1 MEQIEKI
8 FKIRENH
15 TTVKTEIIAGLTTF
29 MTMAYIIALN
39 PNLLTGFG
47 AEGQNLWNGVF
58 LATCIASFIGMMVM
72 AFVANKPFA
81 MAPGMGLNSFFAVV
95 VANIVGMTGMSYL
108 ESFQSALCII
118 LLEGI
123 IFIILSV
130 LNIRDK
136 IVNAIP
142 LGCSSWYLPGN
153 RSYAF
158 KYRCWFQRWYLF
170 REWRTILC
178 NERFFWCVDTECCSG
193 CNGKRLHPDGSDSS
207 NYVYRFICYHRSG
220 TEGCKGSCNFVGL
233 EGASFVPFFSICYF

>member
-95 VANIVGMTGMSYL
+95 VANIVGLTGMSYL

-142 LGCSSWYLPGN
+142 LGVRLGISPAIGLMH
-153 RSYAF
+153 
-158 KYRCWFQRWYLF
+158 RCWFKCWYLF

-178 NERFFWCVDTECCSG
+178 NERFLWCVDTECCSG

-220 TEGCKGSCNFVGL
+220 TEGCKGSCNSWY
-233 EGASFVPFFSICYF
+233 ACSICYLLGR